1 MVVYLSCFKKPV
13 LEMLNVND
21 TNLASPSL
29 HAYSIYV
36 FSANKLCYNKK
47 LIQTYM
53 VVYLSCFKKPVL
65 EMLNVNDTNLASP
78 SLQQHACAHICI
90 WNNFNQLR
98 PPHPPLHKGQIFFL
112 CLLRTLIVGT
122 RQNRLVKEYTQQA
135 HAVIATS
142 DQRTCNVIT
151 FMQRHIYVVAR
162 TLI

>member
-1 MVVYLSCFKKPV
+1 MMTSINGKSYQTGYRCGVFNDCFVSSPEPLGPFSPVRTNTGSDRIGLNYRIGSYFDYYFV
-13 LEMLNVND
+13 LEVLNVND

-29 HAYSIYV
+29 R
-36 FSANKLCYNKK
+36 
-47 LIQTYM
+47 
-53 VVYLSCFKKPVL
+53 
-65 EMLNVNDTNLASP
+65 
-78 SLQQHACAHICI
+78 QHACAHICI
-90 WNNFNQLR
+90 WDNFNQLR
-98 PPHPPLHKGQIFFL
+98 PPHPPLHKRQIFFL

-142 DQRTCNVIT
+142 DQRPCNVIT